1 MSRRESRTRPR
12 YDARMNAFK
21 ALYADGKE
29 TAFRELTT
37 ADLQPG
43 DVLVQVEYSSLNYK
57 DGLAITGKGKVIR
70 KFPMVPGIDLAGTVL
85 ESSSSEYSP
94 GDKVV
99 AVGQGL
105 GETRWGGY
113 SQLQRIASDALDRIP
128 APLDPLHAMAI
139 GTAGFTSMLSVMGL
153 EHMNVRPSDR
163 EVIVTGA
170 TGGLGSIA
178 VILLAHLGY
187 KVAASTG
194 RPENHDY
201 LRELGAQ

>member
-85 ESSSSEYSP
+85 ESSSADFTP
-94 GDKVV
+94 GQKVV

-113 SQLQRIASDALDRIP
+113 SQFQRVPSSALNLIP
-128 APLDPLHAMAI
+128 KPLDTCRAMVI
-139 GTAGFTSMLSVMGL
+139 GTAGFTAMMSVLAL
-153 EHMNVRPSDR
+153 EHAGIRPGER
-163 EVIVTGA
+163 EIIVTGA
-170 TGGLGSIA
+170 AGG
-178 VILLAHLGY
+178 
-187 KVAASTG
+187 
-194 RPENHDY
+194 
-201 LRELGAQ
+201 